1 MAFTGDRSDV
11 TDDQS
16 QQQAPL
22 KAAGSLKVLQMSSP
36 ASAGILLTRL
46 LLKLV
51 QKTGIHF

>member
-51 QKTGIHF
+51 EKTGIHF